1 MVGNDPLPSSLQI
14 IAVDGRKTPAINL
27 ACNVAFSDVFFFI
40 FSVPKLRLSKKY
52 IIFCVLLS
60 NYRDEGDSYTKYFG
74 QTWSASMI
82 WQMHSFKDV
91 QHQISESLE
100 FCDVYSIYFDVCIY
114 MCMYTCI
121 KRRCACHVHISHYM
135 VTIAIWQS
143 MFVRIHLFFFCVV
156 WLRLWLVVLV
166 VLLTWSVRSSRRGS
180 NTRSATT
187 KSTTKQEQNADNM
200 EAYLRFFLMVM
211 LELFRNMF
219 FFEGMGKEILLTTQ
233 WTGWKKSFCRFFW
246 GQIQLN

>member
-1 MVGNDPLPSSLQI
+1 MQQHSQML
-14 IAVDGRKTPAINL
+14 
-27 ACNVAFSDVFFFI
+27 FFF
-40 FSVPKLRLSKKY
+40 LSQNSGFQKNISFFVFY
-52 IIFCVLLS
+52 
-60 NYRDEGDSYTKYFG
+60 YQTTYFG

-91 QHQISESLE
+91 KHQISESLE

-180 NTRSATT
+180 NTWSATT

-219 FFEGMGKEILLTTQ
+219 FFEGMGEGNPTNNSMNRLEKVVLSFFFGTNSTQLRKVQIL
-233 WTGWKKSFCRFFW
+233 W
-246 GQIQLN
+246 QLMIL